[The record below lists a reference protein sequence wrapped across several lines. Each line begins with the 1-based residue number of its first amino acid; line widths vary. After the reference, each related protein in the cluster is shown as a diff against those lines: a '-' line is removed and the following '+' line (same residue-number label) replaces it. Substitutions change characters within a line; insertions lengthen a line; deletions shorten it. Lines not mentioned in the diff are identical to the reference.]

1 MRTEASLPS
10 ILSQRSRIRH
20 HSEVANSIQGAI
32 RIALD
37 EVQADLTAGQQREWE
52 EVDNEVLL
60 EDSGDAMES
69 EDEDTAGL
77 TVVQSTSGI
86 LKSPAKHTRI
96 PAISHTP
103 KRSVSTIQSRSTI
116 KRPGLQQ
123 DTQVRSDD
131 LDTTPK
137 HAQQPS
143 TPPTKSKHVVQNT
156 PTNLM
161 FSQTPSRQTKQKTQT
176 TPSRAMATPS
186 FFYSPGDGMENLKEI
201 LPPFQSPWRS
211 VARSK
216 KSPRKSGRMSIHRP
230 RLSKGR
236 LASSSSFVRTPLKSG
251 KRLSSIV
258 PPVSFPFAKL
268 GQATPRASLDD
279 VYEEVRDNPWFP

>member
-1 MRTEASLPS
+1 MNPTA
-10 ILSQRSRIRH
+10 IL
-20 HSEVANSIQGAI
+20 N
-32 RIALD
+32 
-37 EVQADLTAGQQREWE
+37 
-52 EVDNEVLL
+52 
-60 EDSGDAMES
+60 
-69 EDEDTAGL
+69 
-77 TVVQSTSGI
+77 
-86 LKSPAKHTRI
+86 SPAKHTRI
-96 PAISHTP
+96 PTISHTP
-103 KRSVSTIQSRSTI
+103 KRNVSMIQSRSTI

-123 DTQVRSDD
+123 DTRLHSDA

-137 HAQQPS
+137 HAQPPS
-143 TPPTKSKHVVQNT
+143 TPPTKQKHIIQNT
-156 PTNLM
+156 PTNLT
-161 FSQTPSRQTKQKTQT
+161 FSQTPSRRTKQKAQ

-258 PPVSFPFAKL
+258 PPVGLPFAKL
-268 GQATPRASLDD
+268 GQGTPRASLDD
-279 VYEEVRDNPWFP
+279 VYEEVCDNPWFP